1 MARILIVEDEEKIAR
16 FVTLELEHEGYQVEH
31 ASDGRTAVDLAL
43 ERDYD
48 LILLDVLLPQ
58 LNGMEVL
65 RRVRKHKDVPV
76 IMVTARD
83 AVMDKVAGLDAGAD
97 DYLTKPFAIEELF
110 ARIRVA
116 LKRSEAVRAASGV
129 GGASAGA
136 GIAAARAETP
146 LRYPRS
152 ATRPRHP
159 PRPPPLRSPWDR
171 LCSIPTAAK
180 SRSAARPS
188 RSRPASSTSSPCLW
202 RMPRPCSRAS
212 ASRTKRWATNTW
224 ATPTT
229 STYTSRTC
237 VPRSRTPAAP
247 ASSRPC
253 AGWAMSAVRNA
264 EAKRVTSIARAIN
277 WGYMWRRLMSYVW
290 LDLLLL
296 VIAAAILVYG
306 YNQTLPDGA
315 FTAGWIP
322 GATVHSMT
330 LTPARD
336 WDPATL
342 IYTVE
347 LAHTTKTFP
356 LAQDLVALWPLYL
369 VVVGW
374 QVISVL
380 NMLGGARRVRRTMAP
395 LNDLA
400 LRVDELGRMQLSGGK
415 METLEQAIER
425 ASVDSPSVTTGDA
438 DLASIEVAL
447 NRLLRQM
454 QEAKL
459 QQMRFVNDASHELRT
474 PIAVI
479 QGYVNMLDR
488 WGKDDPDVLAESIAS
503 LKAESEH
510 MQELVEQLLFLARGD
525 AGRTVLRRAD
535 TNLAA
540 LVGEVCEESQMI
552 DATHAYRLAFDAAL
566 ASDPRCDA
574 PVDVALVKQAL
585 RVIVQNAA
593 KYSDAG
599 TTVTFAITPDTGT
612 GAIDIS
618 VEDEGIGMNQ
628 ESAAHAFERFYR
640 ADNARDAG
648 AQGSGLGLAIAK
660 WIVDS
665 HGGVIGVTSAEG
677 VGSRFTIR
685 LPR

>member
-1 MARILIVEDEEKIAR
+1 M
-16 FVTLELEHEGYQVEH
+16 
-31 ASDGRTAVDLAL
+31 
-43 ERDYD
+43 
-48 LILLDVLLPQ
+48 
-58 LNGMEVL
+58 
-65 RRVRKHKDVPV
+65 
-76 IMVTARD
+76 
-83 AVMDKVAGLDAGAD
+83 
-97 DYLTKPFAIEELF
+97 
-110 ARIRVA
+110 
-116 LKRSEAVRAASGV
+116 
-129 GGASAGA
+129 
-136 GIAAARAETP
+136 
-146 LRYPRS
+146 
-152 ATRPRHP
+152 
-159 PRPPPLRSPWDR
+159 
-171 LCSIPTAAK
+171 
-180 SRSAARPS
+180 SAAR
-188 RSRPASSTSSPCLW
+188 
-202 RMPRPCSRAS
+202 
-212 ASRTKRWATNTW
+212 
-224 ATPTT
+224 
-229 STYTSRTC
+229 
-237 VPRSRTPAAP
+237 
-247 ASSRPC
+247 
-253 AGWAMSAVRNA
+253 NA
-264 EAKRVTSIARAIN
+264 ETKRVTSIARAIN
-277 WGYMWRRLMSYVW
+277 WSYMWRRLMSYVW

-306 YNQTLPDGA
+306 YNQTLPAGT

-322 GATVHSMT
+322 SEPVRSMS
-330 LTPARD
+330 LTPARG
-336 WDPATL
+336 WDLTTL
-342 IYTVE
+342 TYTVE
-347 LAHTTKTFP
+347 LARTTKTFP
-356 LAQDLVALWPLYL
+356 LAQDLVALWPLYI
-369 VVVGW
+369 VVAGW
-374 QVISVL
+374 QIVSVL

-400 LRVDELGRMQLSGGK
+400 LRVDELSRMQLAGGK

-525 AGRTVLRRAD
+525 AGRTVLRRAH

-552 DATHAYRLAFDAAL
+552 DTGHTYRLAHDAAL
-566 ASDPRCDA
+566 ASDPRCNA

-599 TTVTFAITPDTGT
+599 TSITFGVMPDVRT

-665 HGGVIGVTSAEG
+665 HGGVIGVTSVEG

>member
-1 MARILIVEDEEKIAR
+1 M
-16 FVTLELEHEGYQVEH
+16 
-31 ASDGRTAVDLAL
+31 
-43 ERDYD
+43 
-48 LILLDVLLPQ
+48 
-58 LNGMEVL
+58 
-65 RRVRKHKDVPV
+65 
-76 IMVTARD
+76 
-83 AVMDKVAGLDAGAD
+83 
-97 DYLTKPFAIEELF
+97 
-110 ARIRVA
+110 
-116 LKRSEAVRAASGV
+116 
-129 GGASAGA
+129 
-136 GIAAARAETP
+136 
-146 LRYPRS
+146 
-152 ATRPRHP
+152 
-159 PRPPPLRSPWDR
+159 
-171 LCSIPTAAK
+171 
-180 SRSAARPS
+180 SAAR
-188 RSRPASSTSSPCLW
+188 
-202 RMPRPCSRAS
+202 
-212 ASRTKRWATNTW
+212 ND
-224 ATPTT
+224 
-229 STYTSRTC
+229 
-237 VPRSRTPAAP
+237 
-247 ASSRPC
+247 
-253 AGWAMSAVRNA
+253 

-277 WGYMWRRLMSYVW
+277 WSYMWRRLVSYVW

-296 VIAAAILVYG
+296 FVAAAILVYG

-322 GATVHSMT
+322 GAAVHGMSLAPARGWDLTT
-330 LTPARD
+330 LT
-336 WDPATL
+336 
-342 IYTVE
+342 YTVE
-347 LAHTTKTFP
+347 LARSTKTFP
-356 LAQDLVALWPLYL
+356 LAQDLVTLWPLYL
-369 VVVGW
+369 VVAGW
-374 QVISVL
+374 QIISVL
-380 NMLGGARRVRRTMAP
+380 DMLGGARRVRRTMAP

-400 LRVDELGRMQLSGGK
+400 LRVDELGRMQLAGGK

-525 AGRTVLRRAD
+525 AGRTVLRRAH

-552 DATHAYRLAFDAAL
+552 DAAHAYRLAFDSAF

-574 PVDVALVKQAL
+574 SVDVALVKQAL

-599 TTVTFAITPDTGT
+599 TTVTFGITPDAGTGT
-612 GAIDIS
+612 IEIA

-665 HGGVIGVTSAEG
+665 HGGVIGVTSVEG

>member
-1 MARILIVEDEEKIAR
+1 
-16 FVTLELEHEGYQVEH
+16 
-31 ASDGRTAVDLAL
+31 
-43 ERDYD
+43 
-48 LILLDVLLPQ
+48 
-58 LNGMEVL
+58 
-65 RRVRKHKDVPV
+65 
-76 IMVTARD
+76 
-83 AVMDKVAGLDAGAD
+83 
-97 DYLTKPFAIEELF
+97 
-110 ARIRVA
+110 
-116 LKRSEAVRAASGV
+116 
-129 GGASAGA
+129 
-136 GIAAARAETP
+136 
-146 LRYPRS
+146 
-152 ATRPRHP
+152 
-159 PRPPPLRSPWDR
+159 
-171 LCSIPTAAK
+171 
-180 SRSAARPS
+180 
-188 RSRPASSTSSPCLW
+188 
-202 RMPRPCSRAS
+202 
-212 ASRTKRWATNTW
+212 
-224 ATPTT
+224 
-229 STYTSRTC
+229 
-237 VPRSRTPAAP
+237 
-247 ASSRPC
+247 
-253 AGWAMSAVRNA
+253 MSAVRNA
-264 EAKRVTSIARAIN
+264 ETKRVTSIARAIN
-277 WGYMWRRLMSYVW
+277 WSYMWRRLMSYVW
-290 LDLLLL
+290 LDLLLA

-306 YNQTLPDGA
+306 YNQTLPDGT

-322 GATVHSMT
+322 GAAVHGMS
-330 LTPARD
+330 LTPARS
-336 WDPATL
+336 WDLATL
-342 IYTVE
+342 TYTVE
-347 LAHTTKTFP
+347 LARTTKTFP
-356 LAQDLVALWPLYL
+356 LAQDLFALWPLYL

-415 METLEQAIER
+415 METLEQAIAR

-479 QGYVNMLDR
+479 QGYVNILDR

-525 AGRTVLRRAD
+525 AGRTVLRRAN

-552 DATHAYRLAFDAAL
+552 DTEHTYRLAFDAAL
-566 ASDPRCDA
+566 VSDPRCDA

-599 TTVTFAITPDTGT
+599 TPISFGVASDAGAGT
-612 GAIDIS
+612 IDIS

-665 HGGVIGVTSAEG
+665 HGGVIGMTSVEG

>member
-1 MARILIVEDEEKIAR
+1 
-16 FVTLELEHEGYQVEH
+16 
-31 ASDGRTAVDLAL
+31 
-43 ERDYD
+43 
-48 LILLDVLLPQ
+48 
-58 LNGMEVL
+58 
-65 RRVRKHKDVPV
+65 
-76 IMVTARD
+76 
-83 AVMDKVAGLDAGAD
+83 
-97 DYLTKPFAIEELF
+97 
-110 ARIRVA
+110 
-116 LKRSEAVRAASGV
+116 
-129 GGASAGA
+129 
-136 GIAAARAETP
+136 
-146 LRYPRS
+146 
-152 ATRPRHP
+152 
-159 PRPPPLRSPWDR
+159 
-171 LCSIPTAAK
+171 
-180 SRSAARPS
+180 
-188 RSRPASSTSSPCLW
+188 
-202 RMPRPCSRAS
+202 
-212 ASRTKRWATNTW
+212 
-224 ATPTT
+224 
-229 STYTSRTC
+229 
-237 VPRSRTPAAP
+237 
-247 ASSRPC
+247 
-253 AGWAMSAVRNA
+253 
-264 EAKRVTSIARAIN
+264 
-277 WGYMWRRLMSYVW
+277 MSYVW
-290 LDLLLL
+290 LDLLLM

-306 YNQTLPDGA
+306 YNQMLPDGA

-322 GATVHSMT
+322 GVAVHGMSLAPARGWDLAT
-330 LTPARD
+330 LT
-336 WDPATL
+336 
-342 IYTVE
+342 YTVE
-347 LAHTTKTFP
+347 LARTTKTFP

-380 NMLGGARRVRRTMAP
+380 DMLGGARRVRRTMAP

-510 MQELVEQLLFLARGD
+510 MQELN
-525 AGRTVLRRAD
+525 

-540 LVGEVCEESQMI
+540 LVDEVCEESQMI
-552 DATHAYRLAFDAAL
+552 DTEHTYRLAFDAAL
-566 ASDPRCDA
+566 VSDPRCDA

-599 TTVTFAITPDTGT
+599 TTVTFGVAPDAGAGT
-612 GAIDIS
+612 IDIS

-665 HGGVIGVTSAEG
+665 HGGVIGVTSVEG

>member
-31 ASDGRTAVDLAL
+31 AADGRTAVDLAL

-116 LKRSEAVRAASGV
+116 LKRSEAVRTASGR
-129 GGASAGA
+129 ARRATRAGA
-136 GIAAARAETP
+136 P

-152 ATRPRHP
+152 ATQPRFP
-159 PRPPPLRSPWDR
+159 PRSPPPRSLWAQS
-171 LCSIPTAAK
+171 CSTPTATK

-188 RSRPASSTSSPCLW
+188 RSRPASSTFSPCLW
-202 RMPRPCSRAS
+202 RTPAPCSRAS

-277 WGYMWRRLMSYVW
+277 WSYMWRRLMSYIW
-290 LDLLLL
+290 LDLLLV

-306 YNQTLPDGA
+306 YNQTLPDDT

-322 GATVHSMT
+322 GATVHGMS
-330 LTPARD
+330 LTPARG
-336 WDPATL
+336 WDPTTL
-342 IYTVE
+342 TYTVE
-347 LAHTTKTFP
+347 LARTTKTFP
-356 LAQDLVALWPLYL
+356 LAQDLVTLWPLYL

-415 METLEQAIER
+415 METLEQAIAR

-438 DLASIEVAL
+438 DLTSIEVAL

-525 AGRTVLRRAD
+525 AGRTVLRRAN

-552 DATHAYRLAFDAAL
+552 DTEHTYRLAFDAAL
-566 ASDPRCDA
+566 VSDPRCDA

-599 TTVTFAITPDTGT
+599 TPISFGVASDAGAGT
-612 GAIDIS
+612 IDIS

-640 ADNARDAG
+640 ADNVRDAG

-665 HGGVIGVTSAEG
+665 HGGVIGVTSVEG

>member
-1 MARILIVEDEEKIAR
+1 M
-16 FVTLELEHEGYQVEH
+16 
-31 ASDGRTAVDLAL
+31 
-43 ERDYD
+43 
-48 LILLDVLLPQ
+48 
-58 LNGMEVL
+58 
-65 RRVRKHKDVPV
+65 
-76 IMVTARD
+76 
-83 AVMDKVAGLDAGAD
+83 
-97 DYLTKPFAIEELF
+97 
-110 ARIRVA
+110 
-116 LKRSEAVRAASGV
+116 
-129 GGASAGA
+129 
-136 GIAAARAETP
+136 
-146 LRYPRS
+146 
-152 ATRPRHP
+152 
-159 PRPPPLRSPWDR
+159 
-171 LCSIPTAAK
+171 
-180 SRSAARPS
+180 SAAR
-188 RSRPASSTSSPCLW
+188 
-202 RMPRPCSRAS
+202 
-212 ASRTKRWATNTW
+212 ND
-224 ATPTT
+224 
-229 STYTSRTC
+229 
-237 VPRSRTPAAP
+237 
-247 ASSRPC
+247 
-253 AGWAMSAVRNA
+253 

-277 WGYMWRRLMSYVW
+277 WSYMWRRLVSYVW

-296 VIAAAILVYG
+296 LVAASILVYG

-322 GATVHSMT
+322 GAAVHGMSLMPT
-330 LTPARD
+330 RD
-336 WDPATL
+336 WDLATL
-342 IYTVE
+342 TYTVE
-347 LAHTTKTFP
+347 LARSTKTFP
-356 LAQDLVALWPLYL
+356 LAQDLVALWPLCL
-369 VVVGW
+369 VVAGW

-380 NMLGGARRVRRTMAP
+380 DMRGGARRVRRTMAP

-400 LRVDELGRMQLSGGK
+400 LRVDELGRMQLAGGK

-525 AGRTVLRRAD
+525 AGRTVLRRAH

-552 DATHAYRLAFDAAL
+552 DTAHAYRLAFDPAF

-574 PVDVALVKQAL
+574 SVDVALVKQAL

-599 TTVTFAITPDTGT
+599 TTVTFGITPDAGTGT
-612 GAIDIS
+612 IEIA

-640 ADNARDAG
+640 ADNARDSG

-660 WIVDS
+660 WIVDN
-665 HGGVIGVTSAEG
+665 HGGVIGVTSVEG

>member
-1 MARILIVEDEEKIAR
+1 M
-16 FVTLELEHEGYQVEH
+16 
-31 ASDGRTAVDLAL
+31 
-43 ERDYD
+43 
-48 LILLDVLLPQ
+48 
-58 LNGMEVL
+58 
-65 RRVRKHKDVPV
+65 
-76 IMVTARD
+76 
-83 AVMDKVAGLDAGAD
+83 
-97 DYLTKPFAIEELF
+97 
-110 ARIRVA
+110 
-116 LKRSEAVRAASGV
+116 
-129 GGASAGA
+129 
-136 GIAAARAETP
+136 
-146 LRYPRS
+146 
-152 ATRPRHP
+152 
-159 PRPPPLRSPWDR
+159 
-171 LCSIPTAAK
+171 
-180 SRSAARPS
+180 SAAR
-188 RSRPASSTSSPCLW
+188 
-202 RMPRPCSRAS
+202 
-212 ASRTKRWATNTW
+212 
-224 ATPTT
+224 
-229 STYTSRTC
+229 
-237 VPRSRTPAAP
+237 
-247 ASSRPC
+247 
-253 AGWAMSAVRNA
+253 NA
-264 EAKRVTSIARAIN
+264 ETKRVTSIARAIN
-277 WGYMWRRLMSYVW
+277 WSYMWRRLMSYVW
-290 LDLLLL
+290 LDLWLL
-296 VIAAAILVYG
+296 VVAAAILVYG
-306 YNQTLPDGA
+306 YNQTLPDGL
-315 FTAGWIP
+315 FTVGWIP
-322 GATVHSMT
+322 GAAVHGMSLTPVRGWDLAT
-330 LTPARD
+330 LT
-336 WDPATL
+336 
-342 IYTVE
+342 YTVE
-347 LAHTTKTFP
+347 LARTSKTFP
-356 LAQDLVALWPLYL
+356 LGQDLIALWPLYL

-380 NMLGGARRVRRTMAP
+380 DMLSGARRVRRTMAP

-400 LRVDELGRMQLSGGK
+400 LRVDELGRMQLAGGK

-488 WGKDDPDVLAESIAS
+488 WGKDDPAVLAESIAS

-525 AGRTVLRRAD
+525 AGRTVLRRAN

-540 LVGEVCEESQMI
+540 LAGEVCEESQMI
-552 DATHAYRLAFDAAL
+552 DAEHTYRLAYDTAL

-574 PVDVALVKQAL
+574 PVDVALMKQAL

-593 KYSDAG
+593 KYSAAG
-599 TTVTFAITPDTGT
+599 TLIAFGVMPDADT
-612 GAIDIS
+612 IDIS

-665 HGGVIGVTSAEG
+665 HGGVIGVTSVEG

>member
-1 MARILIVEDEEKIAR
+1 M
-16 FVTLELEHEGYQVEH
+16 
-31 ASDGRTAVDLAL
+31 
-43 ERDYD
+43 
-48 LILLDVLLPQ
+48 
-58 LNGMEVL
+58 
-65 RRVRKHKDVPV
+65 
-76 IMVTARD
+76 
-83 AVMDKVAGLDAGAD
+83 
-97 DYLTKPFAIEELF
+97 
-110 ARIRVA
+110 
-116 LKRSEAVRAASGV
+116 
-129 GGASAGA
+129 
-136 GIAAARAETP
+136 
-146 LRYPRS
+146 
-152 ATRPRHP
+152 
-159 PRPPPLRSPWDR
+159 
-171 LCSIPTAAK
+171 
-180 SRSAARPS
+180 SAA
-188 RSRPASSTSSPCLW
+188 
-202 RMPRPCSRAS
+202 
-212 ASRTKRWATNTW
+212 
-224 ATPTT
+224 
-229 STYTSRTC
+229 
-237 VPRSRTPAAP
+237 
-247 ASSRPC
+247 
-253 AGWAMSAVRNA
+253 RNA

-277 WGYMWRRLMSYVW
+277 WSYMWRRLMSYVW
-290 LDLLLL
+290 LDLLLV

-306 YNQTLPDGA
+306 YNQTLPDSA

-322 GATVHSMT
+322 GATVRGMSLKPARGWDLTT
-330 LTPARD
+330 LT
-336 WDPATL
+336 
-342 IYTVE
+342 YTVE
-347 LAHTTKTFP
+347 LARTTKTFP
-356 LAQDLVALWPLYL
+356 LAQDLIALWPLYI

-374 QVISVL
+374 QVISML
-380 NMLGGARRVRRTMAP
+380 DMLGGARRVRRTMAP

-525 AGRTVLRRAD
+525 AGRTVLRRAH

-552 DATHAYRLAFDAAL
+552 DAGHTYRLAFDA
-566 ASDPRCDA
+566 
-574 PVDVALVKQAL
+574 ALVKQAL

-599 TTVTFAITPDTGT
+599 TPISFGVAPDAGTGT
-612 GAIDIS
+612 IDIS

-648 AQGSGLGLAIAK
+648 AQGSGLGLAMVVSLA
-660 WIVDS
+660 
-665 HGGVIGVTSAEG
+665 
-677 VGSRFTIR
+677 
-685 LPR
+685 

>member
-1 MARILIVEDEEKIAR
+1 M
-16 FVTLELEHEGYQVEH
+16 
-31 ASDGRTAVDLAL
+31 
-43 ERDYD
+43 
-48 LILLDVLLPQ
+48 
-58 LNGMEVL
+58 
-65 RRVRKHKDVPV
+65 
-76 IMVTARD
+76 
-83 AVMDKVAGLDAGAD
+83 
-97 DYLTKPFAIEELF
+97 
-110 ARIRVA
+110 
-116 LKRSEAVRAASGV
+116 
-129 GGASAGA
+129 
-136 GIAAARAETP
+136 
-146 LRYPRS
+146 
-152 ATRPRHP
+152 
-159 PRPPPLRSPWDR
+159 
-171 LCSIPTAAK
+171 
-180 SRSAARPS
+180 SAAR
-188 RSRPASSTSSPCLW
+188 
-202 RMPRPCSRAS
+202 
-212 ASRTKRWATNTW
+212 ND
-224 ATPTT
+224 
-229 STYTSRTC
+229 
-237 VPRSRTPAAP
+237 
-247 ASSRPC
+247 
-253 AGWAMSAVRNA
+253 

-277 WGYMWRRLMSYVW
+277 WSYMWRRLVSYVW

-296 VIAAAILVYG
+296 LVAAAILVYG

-322 GATVHSMT
+322 GAAVRSMS
-330 LTPARD
+330 LTPARG
-336 WDPATL
+336 WDLTTL
-342 IYTVE
+342 TYTVE
-347 LAHTTKTFP
+347 LARSTKTFP
-356 LAQDLVALWPLYL
+356 LAQDLVTLWALYL
-369 VVVGW
+369 VVAGW

-380 NMLGGARRVRRTMAP
+380 DMLGGARRVRRTMAP

-400 LRVDELGRMQLSGGK
+400 LRVDELGRMQLAGGK

-488 WGKDDPDVLAESIAS
+488 WGKDDPAVLAESIAS

-525 AGRTVLRRAD
+525 AGRTALHRVD

-552 DATHAYRLAFDAAL
+552 DARHAYRLAFDGAFVG
-566 ASDPRCDA
+566 DPRYNVS
-574 PVDVALVKQAL
+574 VDVALMKQAL

-593 KYSDAG
+593 KYSAAG
-599 TTVTFAITPDTGT
+599 TPITFGVVLDADAI
-612 GAIDIS
+612 AVS

-640 ADNARDAG
+640 ADNARNAG

-665 HGGVIGVTSAEG
+665 HGGVIGVTSVEG

>member
-31 ASDGRTAVDLAL
+31 AADGRTAVDLAL

-129 GGASAGA
+129 GGAGA
-136 GIAAARAETP
+136 RTGTAAARVSAP
-146 LRYPRS
+146 LRCPQL
-152 ATRPRHP
+152 AAQPKP
-159 PRPPPLRSPWDR
+159 QRPPPPRSPWAR
-171 LCSIPTAAK
+171 SRSIPTAAK
-180 SRSAARPS
+180 SQSPARPS

-202 RMPRPCSRAS
+202 RTPAPCSRAS

-229 STYTSRTC
+229 STCTSRTC
-237 VPRSRTPAAP
+237 APRSRTPAAP

-253 AGWAMSAVRNA
+253 AGWAMSAARNA

-277 WGYMWRRLMSYVW
+277 WSYMWRRLMSYVW

-315 FTAGWIP
+315 LTAGWIP
-322 GATVHSMT
+322 SATVRGMSLKPARGWDLTT
-330 LTPARD
+330 LT
-336 WDPATL
+336 
-342 IYTVE
+342 YTVE
-347 LAHTTKTFP
+347 FARTTKTFP
-356 LAQDLVALWPLYL
+356 LAQDLVTLWPLYL

-400 LRVDELGRMQLSGGK
+400 LRVDELGRMQLAGGK

-503 LKAESEH
+503 LKTESEH

-525 AGRTVLRRAD
+525 AGRTVLRRAN

-552 DATHAYRLAFDAAL
+552 NATHTYRLAFDAAL
-566 ASDPRCDA
+566 VSDPRCDA

-599 TTVTFAITPDTGT
+599 TPISFGVAPDAGAGT
-612 GAIDIS
+612 IDIS

-665 HGGVIGVTSAEG
+665 HGGVIGVTSVEG

>member
-1 MARILIVEDEEKIAR
+1 M
-16 FVTLELEHEGYQVEH
+16 
-31 ASDGRTAVDLAL
+31 
-43 ERDYD
+43 
-48 LILLDVLLPQ
+48 
-58 LNGMEVL
+58 
-65 RRVRKHKDVPV
+65 
-76 IMVTARD
+76 
-83 AVMDKVAGLDAGAD
+83 
-97 DYLTKPFAIEELF
+97 
-110 ARIRVA
+110 
-116 LKRSEAVRAASGV
+116 
-129 GGASAGA
+129 
-136 GIAAARAETP
+136 
-146 LRYPRS
+146 
-152 ATRPRHP
+152 
-159 PRPPPLRSPWDR
+159 
-171 LCSIPTAAK
+171 
-180 SRSAARPS
+180 SAAR
-188 RSRPASSTSSPCLW
+188 
-202 RMPRPCSRAS
+202 
-212 ASRTKRWATNTW
+212 
-224 ATPTT
+224 
-229 STYTSRTC
+229 
-237 VPRSRTPAAP
+237 
-247 ASSRPC
+247 
-253 AGWAMSAVRNA
+253 NA
-264 EAKRVTSIARAIN
+264 ETKRVTSIARAIN
-277 WGYMWRRLMSYVW
+277 WSYMWRSLLSYVW
-290 LDLLLL
+290 LDLLLV
-296 VIAAAILVYG
+296 VISAAILVYG

-322 GATVHSMT
+322 GATVRGMSLKPARGWDLTT
-330 LTPARD
+330 LT
-336 WDPATL
+336 
-342 IYTVE
+342 YTVE
-347 LAHTTKTFP
+347 LARTTKTFP
-356 LAQDLVALWPLYL
+356 LAQDLIALWPLYI

-374 QVISVL
+374 QVISML
-380 NMLGGARRVRRTMAP
+380 DMLGGARRVRRTMAP

-525 AGRTVLRRAD
+525 AGRTVLRRAH

-540 LVGEVCEESQMI
+540 LVDEVCKESQMI
-552 DATHAYRLAFDAAL
+552 DTEHTYRLAFDAAL
-566 ASDPRCDA
+566 VSDPRCDA

-599 TTVTFAITPDTGT
+599 TTVTFGITPNAGMGT
-612 GAIDIS
+612 IDIS

-665 HGGVIGVTSAEG
+665 HGGVIGVTSVEG

>member
-1 MARILIVEDEEKIAR
+1 
-16 FVTLELEHEGYQVEH
+16 
-31 ASDGRTAVDLAL
+31 
-43 ERDYD
+43 
-48 LILLDVLLPQ
+48 
-58 LNGMEVL
+58 
-65 RRVRKHKDVPV
+65 
-76 IMVTARD
+76 
-83 AVMDKVAGLDAGAD
+83 
-97 DYLTKPFAIEELF
+97 
-110 ARIRVA
+110 
-116 LKRSEAVRAASGV
+116 
-129 GGASAGA
+129 
-136 GIAAARAETP
+136 
-146 LRYPRS
+146 
-152 ATRPRHP
+152 
-159 PRPPPLRSPWDR
+159 
-171 LCSIPTAAK
+171 
-180 SRSAARPS
+180 
-188 RSRPASSTSSPCLW
+188 
-202 RMPRPCSRAS
+202 
-212 ASRTKRWATNTW
+212 
-224 ATPTT
+224 
-229 STYTSRTC
+229 
-237 VPRSRTPAAP
+237 
-247 ASSRPC
+247 
-253 AGWAMSAVRNA
+253 MSAVRNA

-277 WGYMWRRLMSYVW
+277 WSYMWRRLMSYIW
-290 LDLLLL
+290 LDLLLV

-322 GATVHSMT
+322 GATVHGMS
-330 LTPARD
+330 LTPARG
-336 WDPATL
+336 WDPTTL
-342 IYTVE
+342 TYTVE
-347 LAHTTKTFP
+347 LARTTKTFP
-356 LAQDLVALWPLYL
+356 LAQDLVTLWPLYL

-415 METLEQAIER
+415 METLEQAIAR

-488 WGKDDPDVLAESIAS
+488 WGKDDPDVLAESITS

-525 AGRTVLRRAD
+525 AGRTVLRRAN

-552 DATHAYRLAFDAAL
+552 DTEHTYRLAFDAAL
-566 ASDPRCDA
+566 VSDPRCDA

-593 KYSDAG
+593 KYSAAGTPISFGVASDAG
-599 TTVTFAITPDTGT
+599 AGT
-612 GAIDIS
+612 IDIA

-640 ADNARDAG
+640 ADNARDVG

-665 HGGVIGVTSAEG
+665 HGGVIGVTSVEG

>member
-1 MARILIVEDEEKIAR
+1 M
-16 FVTLELEHEGYQVEH
+16 
-31 ASDGRTAVDLAL
+31 
-43 ERDYD
+43 
-48 LILLDVLLPQ
+48 
-58 LNGMEVL
+58 
-65 RRVRKHKDVPV
+65 
-76 IMVTARD
+76 
-83 AVMDKVAGLDAGAD
+83 
-97 DYLTKPFAIEELF
+97 
-110 ARIRVA
+110 
-116 LKRSEAVRAASGV
+116 
-129 GGASAGA
+129 
-136 GIAAARAETP
+136 
-146 LRYPRS
+146 
-152 ATRPRHP
+152 
-159 PRPPPLRSPWDR
+159 
-171 LCSIPTAAK
+171 
-180 SRSAARPS
+180 SAAR
-188 RSRPASSTSSPCLW
+188 
-202 RMPRPCSRAS
+202 
-212 ASRTKRWATNTW
+212 
-224 ATPTT
+224 
-229 STYTSRTC
+229 
-237 VPRSRTPAAP
+237 
-247 ASSRPC
+247 
-253 AGWAMSAVRNA
+253 NA
-264 EAKRVTSIARAIN
+264 ETKRVTSIARAIN
-277 WGYMWRRLMSYVW
+277 WSYMWRRLASYIL

-296 VIAAAILVYG
+296 LAAAAILMFG
-306 YNQTLPDGA
+306 YNQTLPAGT
-315 FTAGWIP
+315 FTADWIP
-322 GATVHSMT
+322 SESVRSMS
-330 LTPARD
+330 LTPARG
-336 WDPATL
+336 WDLTTL
-342 IYTVE
+342 VYTVE
-347 LAHTTKTFP
+347 LARTTKTFP
-356 LAQDLVALWPLYL
+356 LAQDLVALWSLYI

-374 QVISVL
+374 QIISVL
-380 NMLGGARRVRRTMAP
+380 NMLGGTRRVRRTMAL

-400 LRVDELGRMQLSGGK
+400 LRVDELGRMQLAGGK

-540 LVGEVCEESQMI
+540 LVREVCEESQMI
-552 DATHAYRLAFDAAL
+552 DTGHTYRLAYDAAL
-566 ASDPRCDA
+566 VGDPRCNA
-574 PVDVALVKQAL
+574 SVDVALVKQAL

-599 TTVTFAITPDTGT
+599 TTITFGVTPDA
-612 GAIDIS
+612 GAGSIDIS

-660 WIVDS
+660 WIADS
-665 HGGVIGVTSAEG
+665 HGGVIGVTSVEG

>member
-1 MARILIVEDEEKIAR
+1 
-16 FVTLELEHEGYQVEH
+16 
-31 ASDGRTAVDLAL
+31 
-43 ERDYD
+43 
-48 LILLDVLLPQ
+48 
-58 LNGMEVL
+58 
-65 RRVRKHKDVPV
+65 
-76 IMVTARD
+76 
-83 AVMDKVAGLDAGAD
+83 
-97 DYLTKPFAIEELF
+97 
-110 ARIRVA
+110 
-116 LKRSEAVRAASGV
+116 
-129 GGASAGA
+129 
-136 GIAAARAETP
+136 
-146 LRYPRS
+146 
-152 ATRPRHP
+152 
-159 PRPPPLRSPWDR
+159 
-171 LCSIPTAAK
+171 
-180 SRSAARPS
+180 
-188 RSRPASSTSSPCLW
+188 
-202 RMPRPCSRAS
+202 
-212 ASRTKRWATNTW
+212 
-224 ATPTT
+224 
-229 STYTSRTC
+229 
-237 VPRSRTPAAP
+237 
-247 ASSRPC
+247 
-253 AGWAMSAVRNA
+253 
-264 EAKRVTSIARAIN
+264 
-277 WGYMWRRLMSYVW
+277 
-290 LDLLLL
+290 
-296 VIAAAILVYG
+296 
-306 YNQTLPDGA
+306 
-315 FTAGWIP
+315 
-322 GATVHSMT
+322 
-330 LTPARD
+330 
-336 WDPATL
+336 
-342 IYTVE
+342 
-347 LAHTTKTFP
+347 
-356 LAQDLVALWPLYL
+356 
-369 VVVGW
+369 
-374 QVISVL
+374 
-380 NMLGGARRVRRTMAP
+380 MAP

-400 LRVDELGRMQLSGGK
+400 LRVDELGRMQLAGGK

-525 AGRTVLRRAD
+525 AGRTVLRRAH

-540 LVGEVCEESQMI
+540 LVSEVCEESQMI
-552 DATHAYRLAFDAAL
+552 DTEHTYRLASDAAL

-599 TTVTFAITPDTGT
+599 TTVTFGITPDAGAGT
-612 GAIDIS
+612 IDIS

-665 HGGVIGVTSAEG
+665 HGGVIGVTSVEG

>member
-1 MARILIVEDEEKIAR
+1 M
-16 FVTLELEHEGYQVEH
+16 
-31 ASDGRTAVDLAL
+31 
-43 ERDYD
+43 
-48 LILLDVLLPQ
+48 
-58 LNGMEVL
+58 
-65 RRVRKHKDVPV
+65 
-76 IMVTARD
+76 
-83 AVMDKVAGLDAGAD
+83 
-97 DYLTKPFAIEELF
+97 
-110 ARIRVA
+110 
-116 LKRSEAVRAASGV
+116 
-129 GGASAGA
+129 
-136 GIAAARAETP
+136 
-146 LRYPRS
+146 
-152 ATRPRHP
+152 
-159 PRPPPLRSPWDR
+159 
-171 LCSIPTAAK
+171 
-180 SRSAARPS
+180 SAAR
-188 RSRPASSTSSPCLW
+188 
-202 RMPRPCSRAS
+202 
-212 ASRTKRWATNTW
+212 
-224 ATPTT
+224 
-229 STYTSRTC
+229 
-237 VPRSRTPAAP
+237 
-247 ASSRPC
+247 
-253 AGWAMSAVRNA
+253 NA
-264 EAKRVTSIARAIN
+264 ETKRVTSIARTIN
-277 WGYMWRRLMSYVW
+277 WSYMWRRLVSYVW
-290 LDLLLL
+290 LDLLLV

-322 GATVHSMT
+322 SATVRGMSLKPARGWDLTT
-330 LTPARD
+330 LT
-336 WDPATL
+336 
-342 IYTVE
+342 YTVE
-347 LAHTTKTFP
+347 LARTTKTFP
-356 LAQDLVALWPLYL
+356 LAQNLAALWPLYI

-374 QVISVL
+374 QVTSVL

-400 LRVDELGRMQLSGGK
+400 LRVDELGRMQLSSGK

-503 LKAESEH
+503 LKTESEH

-525 AGRTVLRRAD
+525 AGRTVLRRAN

-552 DATHAYRLAFDAAL
+552 DSGHAYRLAYDVSL
-566 ASDPRCDA
+566 ASDPRCNA
-574 PVDVALVKQAL
+574 SVDVALVKQAL

-593 KYSDAG
+593 KYSNAG
-599 TTVTFAITPDTGT
+599 TIITFGVTPNV
-612 GAIDIS
+612 GAGSIDIS

-665 HGGVIGVTSAEG
+665 HGGVIGVTSVEG